1 MKQPLIEEQT
11 RLMMVDFDKLNMK
24 IQEYQRENKELQN
37 EKEKNFN
44 IIDTLMKEKLI
55 FQEQIIDLKDIS
67 VKFQQKYIRFKE
79 ISMLQREEI

>member
-44 IIDTLMKEKLI
+44 MIDTLMKEKLL
-55 FQEQIIDLKDIS
+55 F
-67 VKFQQKYIRFKE
+67 
-79 ISMLQREEI
+79 